1 MSGEARLTAKIK
13 ELEGKL
19 LELAAISNNTVMEGS
34 FSGDGI
40 LRAATLM
47 DISHKI
53 YKEYTPPEEKEG
65 DKVKAERDEVSEAE
79 PVKES
84 KASNE

>member
-1 MSGEARLTAKIK
+1 MSGEARLTKKVK
-13 ELEGKL
+13 ELENQL
-19 LELAAISNNTVMEGS
+19 IELAAISNNTIMEGS

-53 YKEYTPPEEKEG
+53 YKQYKPEEDPRAEEPAELVEDK
-65 DKVKAERDEVSEAE
+65 KVK
-79 PVKES
+79 KEDG
-84 KASNE
+84 K